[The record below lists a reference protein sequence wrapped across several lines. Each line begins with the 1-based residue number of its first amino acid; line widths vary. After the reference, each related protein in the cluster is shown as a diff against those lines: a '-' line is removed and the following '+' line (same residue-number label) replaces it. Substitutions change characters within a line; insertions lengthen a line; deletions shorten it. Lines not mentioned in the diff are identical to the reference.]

1 MATAIQAATGDD
13 LGYEPKKAGHELE
26 RKEARPMKNTNSPG
40 FSFTTLLSP
49 AALRIELLGA
59 VILVLLAGRM
69 LPGFATVLRQFS
81 QFFFP

>member
-1 MATAIQAATGDD
+1 
-13 LGYEPKKAGHELE
+13 
-26 RKEARPMKNTNSPG
+26 MKNTNSLG